1 MTAPLSRRLSTS
13 ALILGLVGL
22 LGLVALP
29 PSANAAAPAPPASSP
44 APTPPASSPAL
55 TLPSVQEV
63 TDHLNKLYRSKSSH
77 GTVRMGVVTKHYKR
91 ELSMEMWSRGED
103 FGLVVIRSP
112 AREAGT
118 ATLMTDKGMWTYAPR
133 ADRLMRLP
141 SSLLSESWMGSHFT
155 NDDLM
160 HESSYTTDY
169 TTTLS
174 WGQHDGQRVLVATMI
189 PKAEAAVVYTKVVQ
203 KLTAKGW
210 LPLVAEYYDGDDV
223 VRRIWSRDVRD
234 LGGRRVPTKMVVE
247 PTDKPGESTT
257 VTYERMEWDLDVPS
271 SRFTPRG
278 LRREA
283 GRR

>member
-1 MTAPLSRRLSTS
+1 MTTTLPSALSTTAPPIARTA
-13 ALILGLVGL
+13 ALLAALGI
-22 LGLVALP
+22 
-29 PSANAAAPAPPASSP
+29 AAPGPQARGA
-44 APTPPASSPAL
+44 APTPPRSSPTL
-55 TLPSVQEV
+55 ILPSVQAV
-63 TDHLNKLYRSKSSH
+63 TDHLNELYRSKSSH
-77 GTVRMGVVTKHYKR
+77 GTVRMEVVTKHYKR
-91 ELSMEMWSRGED
+91 ALSMEVWSRGED

-160 HESSYTTDY
+160 HESSYTKDY

-174 WGQHDGQRVLVATMI
+174 WDQHDGRRVLVATMI
-189 PKAEAAVVYTKVVQ
+189 PKREAAVVYTKVVQ
-203 KLTAKGW
+203 KLTARGW
-210 LPLVAEYYDGDDV
+210 LPLVAEYYDGDVV
-223 VRRIWSRDVRD
+223 VRRVWSRDVRD
-234 LGGRRVPTKMVVE
+234 LGGRRVPTKLVVE

-257 VTYERMEWDLDVPS
+257 VTYERMEWDVEVPPS
-271 SRFTPRG
+271 LFTPRG

-283 GRR
+283 RR

>member
-44 APTPPASSPAL
+44 APTPPGSSPAL

-63 TDHLNKLYRSKSSH
+63 TDHLNQLYRSKSSH

>member
-1 MTAPLSRRLSTS
+1 MTAPLSHSLSTS
-13 ALILGLVGL
+13 ALTLGLVGA
-22 LGLVALP
+22 LGLVAP
-29 PSANAAAPAPPASSP
+29 APAAHAAAP
-44 APTPPASSPAL
+44 TQPASSPAL
-55 TLPSVQEV
+55 TLPSVQTV
-63 TDHLNKLYRSKSSH
+63 TDHLNQLYRSKSSH